1 MSQAFVDQVTLDYL
15 LNKEMYNSH
24 VNNKKAAQVNKEERK
39 LYKKRV
45 YNLFKEIITCDEP
58 IDLLPD
64 VKYAYNNF
72 FNACIH
78 YLKAKDTNDLV
89 QSEYKDYIFNEENE
103 IITDVSLN
111 EINQQENCLEAD
123 KMMLRSI
130 KMPPEA
136 SLDKQSLRKSKKFVS
151 HHFLKVKNNIDNIY
165 EDTSKQI
172 KNNS

>member
-15 LNKEMYNSH
+15 LNKEMYNTH

-45 YNLFKEIITCDEP
+45 YQLFQELITGAEP
-58 IDLLPD
+58 QDLLPD

-72 FNACIH
+72 FNASIH

-89 QSEYKDYIFNEENE
+89 QSEYKGFVFTEENE
-103 IITDVSLN
+103 GTDASLN

-123 KMMLRSI
+123 KIMLRTIDTS
-130 KMPPEA
+130 
-136 SLDKQSLRKSKKFVS
+136 STSKKGS
-151 HHFLKVKNNIDNIY
+151 AEQKTK
-165 EDTSKQI
+165 TKTKI
-172 KNNS
+172 KTPFDKDFTEIKFKK